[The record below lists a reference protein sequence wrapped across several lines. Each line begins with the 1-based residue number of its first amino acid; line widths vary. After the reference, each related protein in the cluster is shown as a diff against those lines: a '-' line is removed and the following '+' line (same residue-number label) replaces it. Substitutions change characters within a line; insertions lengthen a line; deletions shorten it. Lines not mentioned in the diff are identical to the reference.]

1 MRKISD
7 ASENSLQKINEINFE
22 RVRETLDKDKQENSD
37 APETFLQKIDEKN
50 FGRLRKIF
58 VENKREKFRTRQKKF

>member
-22 RVRETLDKDKQENSD
+22 RVIETLDKDK
-37 APETFLQKIDEKN
+37 
-50 FGRLRKIF
+50 
-58 VENKREKFRTRQKKF
+58 